1 MSTKGAARKNTPINL
16 GPLDIG
22 NELKKAVQYHQTGK
36 LPEAEKI
43 YRKILTVDPN
53 HSDSLHLLGL
63 IAHQAGKSLTAVEL
77 IHKAIRK
84 RPHNPVYYNNLGNVL
99 KDQGRLDDAVSCFQK
114 ALRLNPDAAETCI
127 NLGNALK
134 FQGKIETAEAIYR
147 KALSI
152 KPDFISA
159 YYNLAQ
165 LKAFGENDEA
175 FKTLDSIQKN
185 RNLSAK
191 ETVEIHFTLGKMY
204 ADSGDHDRAFQNY
217 YAGNEFNKKFREPA
231 FNLDHFEKQISL
243 YINTF
248 DSDFFTRKKDCGV
261 ETELPVFIIGMP
273 RSGTTLVEQILSS
286 HPHVFGAG
294 ELSFINQMINTLFQQ
309 NIGLSFSEILQTLD
323 LRIVKHFA
331 DQYLNR
337 LCASFKGA
345 MRITD
350 KLPGNF
356 LNLWFIALLFPNVKI
371 VHCRRHPVDTCLS
384 CYFTNFDRDLGYT
397 YDLKTL
403 GLYYRQYQRLM
414 THWHQVLPA
423 PVLDVQYE
431 ELVENQVAVSRKMV
445 KFCGVEWDDH
455 CLEFYKNDRPVETAS
470 GVQVRRKIY
479 STAVGRWKNY
489 ENRLTPLIE
498 ALG

>member
-1 MSTKGAARKNTPINL
+1 
-16 GPLDIG
+16 
-22 NELKKAVQYHQTGK
+22 
-36 LPEAEKI
+36 
-43 YRKILTVDPN
+43 
-53 HSDSLHLLGL
+53 
-63 IAHQAGKSLTAVEL
+63 
-77 IHKAIRK
+77 
-84 RPHNPVYYNNLGNVL
+84 
-99 KDQGRLDDAVSCFQK
+99 
-114 ALRLNPDAAETCI
+114 
-127 NLGNALK
+127 
-134 FQGKIETAEAIYR
+134 
-147 KALSI
+147 
-152 KPDFISA
+152 
-159 YYNLAQ
+159 
-165 LKAFGENDEA
+165 
-175 FKTLDSIQKN
+175 
-185 RNLSAK
+185 
-191 ETVEIHFTLGKMY
+191 
-204 ADSGDHDRAFQNY
+204 
-217 YAGNEFNKKFREPA
+217 
-231 FNLDHFEKQISL
+231 
-243 YINTF
+243 
-248 DSDFFTRKKDCGV
+248 
-261 ETELPVFIIGMP
+261 
-273 RSGTTLVEQILSS
+273 
-286 HPHVFGAG
+286 
-294 ELSFINQMINTLFQQ
+294 
-309 NIGLSFSEILQTLD
+309 
-323 LRIVKHFA
+323 
-331 DQYLNR
+331 
-337 LCASFKGA
+337 

-356 LNLWFIALLFPNVKI
+356 LNLWFIAVLFPKVKI